1 MTAFI
6 PPRGAAL
13 LRVDSRASG
22 CNSTAFTTLRRLRR
36 RAART
41 GWSGGNQSRPNK
53 ERTKIMTHQ
62 EIVLSH
68 PVCAGTAA
76 DNCPSLQTLMRKFL
90 AIAAGLSFLAASNSF
105 GTVWQSDGT

>member
-22 CNSTAFTTLRRLRR
+22 RNGTAFTTLRRLRR

-41 GWSGGNQSRPNK
+41 EKQVGGQEEIKVGQTTK
-53 ERTKIMTHQ
+53 EPK
-62 EIVLSH
+62 S
-68 PVCAGTAA
+68 
-76 DNCPSLQTLMRKFL
+76 
-90 AIAAGLSFLAASNSF
+90 
-105 GTVWQSDGT
+105 